1 MNELDLGDATTLT
14 NGPDK
19 VEFERRE
26 DPLDSTRKFRLP
38 IVRSI
43 PWSRVLKTKRRADG
57 CGRKLMEPNLISLSL
72 IVELLLGGTEN
83 IADSMT
89 PAPKLPIDGAN

>member
-1 MNELDLGDATTLT
+1 
-14 NGPDK
+14 
-19 VEFERRE
+19 
-26 DPLDSTRKFRLP
+26 
-38 IVRSI
+38 
-43 PWSRVLKTKRRADG
+43 
-57 CGRKLMEPNLISLSL
+57 MEPNLISLSL